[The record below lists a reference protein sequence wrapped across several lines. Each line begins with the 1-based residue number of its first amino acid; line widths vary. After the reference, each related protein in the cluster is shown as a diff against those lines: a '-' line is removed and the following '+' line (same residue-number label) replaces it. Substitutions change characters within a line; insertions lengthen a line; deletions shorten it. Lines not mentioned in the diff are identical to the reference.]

1 MNIICYPL
9 VTHWGI
15 APHGSLDDYCFVH
28 VASKDLSF
36 MSWSFAF

>member
-15 APHGSLDDYCFVH
+15 APHGSLDDYFVH